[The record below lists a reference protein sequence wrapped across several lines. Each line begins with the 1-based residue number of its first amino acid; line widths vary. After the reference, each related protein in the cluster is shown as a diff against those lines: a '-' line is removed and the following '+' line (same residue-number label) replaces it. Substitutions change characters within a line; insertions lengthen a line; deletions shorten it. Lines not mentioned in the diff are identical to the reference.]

1 MGATIALYKSGMDH
15 VDNPYWSLKQLKIK
29 QIDCET
35 QRTIGELDK
44 DKVLSF
50 IRILTLLLFK

>member
-44 DKVLSF
+44 DKVL
-50 IRILTLLLFK
+50 